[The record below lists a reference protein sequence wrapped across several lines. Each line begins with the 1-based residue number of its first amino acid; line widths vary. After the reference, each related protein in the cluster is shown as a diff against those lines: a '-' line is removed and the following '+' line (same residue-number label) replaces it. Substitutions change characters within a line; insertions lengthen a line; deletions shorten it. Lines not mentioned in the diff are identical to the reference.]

1 MYKVYFRQAIQMLRQ
16 NKFFSIVYITGTGL
30 AITMVMVLAILY
42 YFRTGNI
49 TPESNRDRMM
59 IIQHGKILNK
69 EKGEGNGSSKLSY
82 PTIKECFYPLQKP
95 EAVTAILPIGEQIEF
110 IQVQGN
116 NDVYN
121 GLVMGTDVAFWKVF
135 QFKFLSGKPYT
146 EEEFTSGIKKAVV
159 SESLAR
165 RLFNTSDATGKTFLL
180 NFEEYQVS
188 GVVEDVSS
196 ITKYCYAEMWIPFT
210 NRPEQIQGSKWC
222 NYLLGHMIVC
232 ILAKEPGDFDAI
244 RQEAEEL
251 CKRYSDGNPQ
261 FNYVLNGQPDTVLR
275 AWLHEGDSFNMPDYL
290 KIYLQFVLVVLLLLL
305 VPSINLTGM
314 TASRMK
320 KRMEELG
327 IRKAFGAQ
335 NRTLLMQILYE
346 NLLLTLLGGLI
357 GLLLSYGLICSLKG
371 WLLGNYGWDGTS
383 LVASID
389 LSPGMLIN
397 PAIFGYTLLFC
408 LVLNLM
414 SALIPAWRALGR
426 PIVDAIN
433 DK

>member
-1 MYKVYFRQAIQMLRQ
+1 MYKVYLRQAMQMLRQ
-16 NKFFSIVYITGTGL
+16 NKFFSIIYITGTGL

-49 TPESNRDRMM
+49 APESHRDRMLV
-59 IIQHGKILNK
+59 IRHGKILNK
-69 EKGEGNGSSKLSY
+69 VEGQGNGSSRLSY
-82 PTIKECFYPLQKP
+82 PTIKECFYPLQTP
-95 EAVTAILPIGEQIEF
+95 EAVTAILPIGEQTEF
-110 IQVQGN
+110 IQTAGS
-116 NDVYN
+116 DEVYN
-121 GLVMGTDVAFWKVF
+121 GLVMGTDVTFWKIF
-135 QFKFLSGKPYT
+135 QFRFLAGKPYT

-188 GVVEDVSS
+188 GVVEDVPS
-196 ITKYCYAEMWIPFT
+196 IAQYCYAEMWIPFT
-210 NRPEQIQGSKWC
+210 NRPSQIQGSKWC
-222 NYLLGHMIVC
+222 DFILGHMQLY
-232 ILAKEPGDFDAI
+232 ILAKKPGDFDAI
-244 RQEAEEL
+244 RREAEEN
-251 CKRYSDGNPQ
+251 CRRYSAAIPEYN
-261 FNYVLNGQPDTVLR
+261 FVLNEQPDTVLH
-275 AWLHEGDSFNMPDYL
+275 AWLRTDSFSSPEFM
-290 KIYLQFVLVVLLLLL
+290 KIFIQIFSVVLLLLL

-335 NRTLLMQILYE
+335 NRTLLLQILYE
-346 NLLLTLLGGLI
+346 NLLLTVLGGLI
-357 GLLLSYGLICSLKG
+357 GLLISYGLIFMLKG
-371 WLLGNYGWDGTS
+371 WLLGNYDWDGSS
-383 LVASID
+383 LTASID

-397 PAIFGYTLLFC
+397 PAIFGYTLIFC

-414 SALIPAWRALGR
+414 SALVPAWRALRR
-426 PIVDAIN
+426 PIVDALN

>member
-1 MYKVYFRQAIQMLRQ
+1 MYKVYLRQAMQMLRQ
-16 NKFFSIVYITGTGL
+16 NKFFSIIYITGTGL

-49 TPESNRDRMM
+49 APETKRDRMLV
-59 IIQHGKILNK
+59 IQHGKILNK
-69 EKGEGNGSSKLSY
+69 VEGQGNGSSRLSY
-82 PTIKECFYPLQKP
+82 PTIKECFYSMQTP
-95 EAVTAILPIGEQIEF
+95 EAVTAILPIGEQTEF
-110 IQVQGN
+110 IQTPGS
-116 NDVYN
+116 DEVYN
-121 GLVMGTDVAFWKVF
+121 GLVMGTDVTFWKIF
-135 QFKFLSGKPYT
+135 QFRFLAGKPYT
-146 EEEFTSGIKKAVV
+146 EEEFTSGIRKAVV

-188 GVVEDVSS
+188 GVVEDVPS
-196 ITKYCYAEMWIPFT
+196 IAQFCYAEMWIPFT
-210 NRPEQIQGSKWC
+210 NRPSQIQGSKWC
-222 NYLLGHMIVC
+222 DFILGHMQLY
-232 ILAKEPGDFDAI
+232 ILAKKSGDFDAI
-244 RQEAEEL
+244 RREAEEN
-251 CKRYSDGNPQ
+251 CRRYSANIPQ
-261 FNYVLNGQPDTVLR
+261 YNFVLNEQPDTVLR
-275 AWLHEGDSFNMPDYL
+275 AWLRTNSFSSPEFM
-290 KIYLQFVLVVLLLLL
+290 KVFIQIFSVVLLLLL

-335 NRTLLMQILYE
+335 NRTLLLQILYE

-357 GLLLSYGLICSLKG
+357 GLLISYGLIFILKG
-371 WLLGNYGWDGTS
+371 WLLGNYDWDGSS
-383 LVASID
+383 LTASID

-397 PAIFGYTLLFC
+397 PAIFGYTLIFC

-414 SALIPAWRALGR
+414 SALVPAWRALRR
-426 PIVDAIN
+426 PIVDALN

>member
-1 MYKVYFRQAIQMLRQ
+1 MYKVYLRQAMQMLRQ
-16 NKFFSIVYITGTGL
+16 NKFFSIIYITGTGL

-49 TPESNRDRMM
+49 APETNRDRMLV
-59 IIQHGKILNK
+59 IQHGKILNK
-69 EKGEGNGSSKLSY
+69 VEGQGNGSSRLSY
-82 PTIKECFYPLQKP
+82 PTIKECFYSMQTP
-95 EAVTAILPIGEQIEF
+95 EAVTAILPIGEQTEF
-110 IQVQGN
+110 IQTPGS
-116 NDVYN
+116 DEVYN
-121 GLVMGTDVAFWKVF
+121 GLVMGTDVTFWKIF
-135 QFKFLSGKPYT
+135 QFRFLAGKPYT
-146 EEEFTSGIKKAVV
+146 EEEFTSGIRKAVV

-188 GVVEDVSS
+188 GVVEDVPS
-196 ITKYCYAEMWIPFT
+196 IAQFCYAEMWIPFT
-210 NRPEQIQGSKWC
+210 NRPSQIQGSKWC
-222 NYLLGHMIVC
+222 DFILGHMQLY
-232 ILAKEPGDFDAI
+232 ILAKKPGDFDAI
-244 RQEAEEL
+244 RREAEEN
-251 CKRYSDGNPQ
+251 CRRYSAAIPQ
-261 FNYVLNGQPDTVLR
+261 YNFVLNEQPDTVLR
-275 AWLHEGDSFNMPDYL
+275 AWLRTDSFSSPEFM
-290 KIYLQFVLVVLLLLL
+290 KIFIQIFSVILLLLL

-335 NRTLLMQILYE
+335 NRTLLLQILYE

-357 GLLLSYGLICSLKG
+357 GLLISYGLIFILKG
-371 WLLGNYGWDGTS
+371 WLLGNYDWDGSS
-383 LVASID
+383 LTASID

-397 PAIFGYTLLFC
+397 PAIFGYTLIFC

-414 SALIPAWRALGR
+414 SALVPAWRALRR
-426 PIVDAIN
+426 PIVDALN